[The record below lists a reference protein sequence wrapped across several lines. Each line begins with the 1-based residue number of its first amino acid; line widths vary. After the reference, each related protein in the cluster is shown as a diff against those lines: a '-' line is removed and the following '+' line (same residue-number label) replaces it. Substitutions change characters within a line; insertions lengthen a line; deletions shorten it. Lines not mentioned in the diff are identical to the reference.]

1 MSRHFRVGLA
11 VALVSAGWPAVAGA
25 QPTSGGAPEAW
36 AEFAPP
42 DDDLRAQ
49 SLFTNCRRVAAR
61 AHLLGDGDP
70 QTLLPDLARKL
81 DVMLRSRLT
90 AARIYAEAPD
100 LPHGLVLYL
109 YVTVGDADD
118 SSPRRLYRTTLEAS
132 RFLIVPLTGR
142 EWPFTAWSAR
152 HGSHGYATR
161 LADIESAI
169 ERAVS
174 VAIDEF
180 ILEYLHANEAACETQ
195 GGGPPA

>member
-42 DDDLRAQ
+42 DDDPKAQ
-49 SLFTNCRRVAAR
+49 SLFTNCRRVAITAN
-61 AHLLGDGDP
+61 LLGDGDP
-70 QTLLPDLARKL
+70 QTLLPDLARTL

-100 LPHGLVLYL
+100 LPHGLVLRL
-109 YVTVGDADD
+109 YVIVGDEE
-118 SSPRRLYRTTLEAS
+118 PRRLYTTTLEAS
-132 RFLIVPLTGR
+132 RFLIVPLTGQ
-142 EWPFTAWSAR
+142 EWPFTAWSAG
-152 HGSHGYATR
+152 HNSYGYATR
-161 LADIESAI
+161 LTDIESAI

-174 VAIDEF
+174 AAIDEF
-180 ILEYLHANEAACETQ
+180 ILEYLYANEAACEAQ
-195 GGGPPA
+195 GGRTA